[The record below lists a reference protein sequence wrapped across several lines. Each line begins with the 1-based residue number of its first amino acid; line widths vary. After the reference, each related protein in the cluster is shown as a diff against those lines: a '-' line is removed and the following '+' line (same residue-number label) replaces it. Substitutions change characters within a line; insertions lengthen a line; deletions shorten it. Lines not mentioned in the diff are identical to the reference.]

1 MKIML
6 VEDDSNMRSL
16 LHMLLELDGHTILPY
31 DENYNIDDILF
42 SFENDL
48 PDLLLM
54 DVHLHNTDGIELL
67 RQIRKTISNS
77 QMRIIMTS
85 GMNLTQEC
93 LDAGADDFLLKPY
106 IPDDLLKMLPSEKV

>member
-16 LHMLLELDGHTILPY
+16 LHMLLELDGHSIVPY
-31 DENYNIDDILF
+31 DENYNINDILI
-42 SFENDL
+42 SFKKDL

-67 RQIRKTISNS
+67 REIRKTISNN
-77 QMRIIMTS
+77 QMRVIMTS
-85 GMNLTQEC
+85 GMNLSQEC
-93 LDAGADDFLLKPY
+93 MDAGADDFLLKPY
-106 IPDDLLKMLPSEKV
+106 VPDDLLKLLPPERV